1 MAGEMVW
8 RSALLLSCLCYTA
21 TATKAP
27 VRWGQNDKTITIR
40 ISKTVCPLSAAV
52 KCAVT
57 GDRDAG
63 DASTFIFK
71 CGSLVLKAELR
82 DLVQTANP
90 FRCKKSREGRVCI
103 LNKLNGYSLYAW
115 DRLFK
120 HSVEAPPTWPI
131 RTTVDFSEV
140 MDPTALRKPSYPA
153 SFKMNSKAIKAA
165 LAKDNIKAVV
175 LDAVFPWC
183 TIQCKDNEK
192 YLKKAAKLLK
202 KSEGILF
209 GFFDAREEISLTA
222 KAQIHCSHSCKLA
235 VFRKDMSVTSIQVY
249 RNPKDI
255 VKKIRKKVVRLLIP
269 LTKASEADKLKNT
282 NKALV
287 LAYVRSTDKAF
298 LTDLMTTAESVRAKQ
313 NLIKPVQFAYVASEG
328 EPRVKSWPP
337 TFPKSLKPMSFAPRK
352 DGGQEAMLKWV
363 FATTAPLIGNS
374 TEDDEFRNYLE
385 MPVVQ
390 ILDPD
395 DTANQAI
402 FEPIAAKFRGRLTFT
417 VRPMAK
423 YDPDFLV
430 PPDTEFPVFIAA
442 SQLQR
447 YENSNSKKWA
457 FPTRGPALLNPKSP
471 ERKALMA
478 WLEDLASGRA
488 TPLLKSGRRPKFEE
502 WKKGTLYPVIA
513 NTVAEERAKPR
524 DMLVLVADPHTFS
537 EPDYRDCKKEV
548 ALARVLA
555 RAFQD
560 SPAFIIG
567 KMDKISNELTM
578 MGPDVITRRR
588 SCAFVF
594 LKGNGDT
601 STPIRYTGKPK
612 QSKLLKW
619 IKKKSKLSR
628 KGWKGMKANLKIL
641 REALEVEKA
650 AEQFAAEQHEAL
662 LASIPGVDLTDK
674 KDGGILRQTYKEAPE
689 GAEMPQQGE
698 TVRAHYVG
706 TLLDGT
712 KFDSSRDRRD
722 AFRFSIGHG
731 QVIKCWDKAFAS
743 MRYGER
749 AVLTCTSPY
758 AYGERGSPPK
768 IPPGATLK
776 FDVELLKNRDPRMD
790 FDPEFREHELRDEL

>member
-1 MAGEMVW
+1 MVC
-8 RSALLLSCLCYTA
+8 RGALFLLCSLYAASALR
-21 TATKAP
+21 AP
-27 VRWGQNDKTITIR
+27 VQWGQNDKVINIR
-40 ISKTVCPLSAAV
+40 ISKSICPLDAAV

-57 GDRDAG
+57 GNREAG
-63 DASTFIFK
+63 EGPTFIFK
-71 CGSLVLKAELR
+71 CGTLILKAELR
-82 DLVQTANP
+82 DVVQAENP
-90 FRCKKSREGRVCI
+90 LRCRKSREGRICVV
-103 LNKLNGYSLYAW
+103 KKMTGYSTYAW
-115 DRLFK
+115 DRLFR
-120 HSVEAPPTWPI
+120 HSVDPPKTWPI

-140 MDPTALRKPSYPA
+140 MDPTAMRETSYPA
-153 SFKMNSKAIKAA
+153 SWQYNSKSIKAA

-183 TIQCKDNEK
+183 TMQCKDNEK
-192 YLKKAAKLLK
+192 YLKKAKKLLK
-202 KSEGILF
+202 KKDGILF

-222 KAQIHCSHSCKLA
+222 KAQIHCSSSCKLA
-235 VFRKDMSVTSIQVY
+235 IFRKDMSVASLQVY

-282 NKALV
+282 GKALV
-287 LAYVRSTDKAF
+287 LAYMRTTDKAF
-298 LTDLMTTAESVRAKQ
+298 LTDLMTTAESVRAKV
-313 NLIKPVQFAYVASEG
+313 NLVKPVQFAYVASEG
-328 EPRVKSWPP
+328 EPKVKAWPP
-337 TFPKSLKPMSFAPRK
+337 TFPKSLKPMTFVPRK
-352 DGGQEAMLKWV
+352 DGGQATMLKWV
-363 FATTAPLIGNS
+363 YATTAPLIGNK
-374 TEDDEFRNYLE
+374 TEDDEFRNYLD

-395 DTANQAI
+395 DTENKPA
-402 FEPIAAKFRGRLTFT
+402 FELIAAKFRNRLTFT
-417 VRPMAK
+417 QRPMAH

-457 FPTRGPALLNPKSP
+457 FPTRGPALLKPKSP
-471 ERKALMA
+471 ERKALMS

-488 TPLLKSGRRPKFEE
+488 TPLLKSARRPKFDE

-513 NTVAEERAKPR
+513 NTVAEERLKPR
-524 DMLVLVADPHTFS
+524 DILVLVADPHTFS

-560 SPAFIIG
+560 SPAFLVG

-578 MGPDVITRRR
+578 MGKDVITRRR
-588 SCAFVF
+588 SCAFV
-594 LKGNGDT
+594 LVKGNGST
-601 STPIRYTGKPK
+601 KTPIRYTGKPK
-612 QSKLLKW
+612 QGKLLRW
-619 IKKKSKLSR
+619 IKKKSKYSR
-628 KGWKGMKANLKIL
+628 KGWKGVKANLKIL

-662 LASIPGVDLTDK
+662 LASITPLDLTKK
-674 KDGGILRQTYKEAPE
+674 KDGGILIKTYKEAPE
-689 GAEMPQQGE
+689 GAEKPQLGE

-722 AFRFSIGHG
+722 AFRFSIGQG
-731 QVIKCWDKAFAS
+731 QVIKCWDKAFAT

-749 AVLTCTSPY
+749 AELTCTAKY
-758 AYGERGSPPK
+758 AYGQRGSPPK

-790 FDPEFREHELRDEL
+790 FDPEFREHEFRDEL